1 MNDSDSA
8 PIFFFDNDDPQMQ
21 AAYAKAQAT
30 FRYLW
35 RELSWEYRRIVPALD
50 FACVKTPF
58 SDPDGETDEDGRPQV
73 EQMWISEVEFDGE
86 QITGTLINSP
96 NWLTSVA
103 EGDEVTIPLSA
114 VTDWM
119 YAINS
124 KAYGGYTVNL
134 MRQRM
139 DPHELGEHDS
149 AWGLEFGDPDVID
162 LVPAWE
168 EGGESDPAADH
179 PMDVNVSEAVR
190 GQLQD
195 DPELLN
201 GSDDDG
207 WTFLHHF
214 ALGGANNCIRVL
226 LEEGADPNVKTN
238 QGKTPL
244 DFAQMLGWES
254 VAQLLRERGAQS
266 G

>member
-1 MNDSDSA
+1 MNDSESS

-58 SDPDGETDEDGRPQV
+58 SDSDGETDEDGHPQV
-73 EQMWISEVEFDGE
+73 EQMWISDVEFDGE
-86 QITGTLINSP
+86 TITGTLINSP
-96 NWLTSVA
+96 NGLTSVA
-103 EGDEVTIPLSA
+103 EGDEVQIPIGA
-114 VTDWM
+114 ITDWM
-119 YAINS
+119 YA
-124 KAYGGYTVNL
+124 
-134 MRQRM
+134 
-139 DPHELGEHDS
+139 LGEHDA
-149 AWGLEFGDPDVID
+149 AWGLDFGDPDVID

-168 EGGESDPAADH
+168 EDGESDPAADH

-190 GQLQD
+190 GQLKD

-201 GSDDDG
+201 GSGDDG

-214 ALGGANNCIRVL
+214 ALAGANNCVRVL
-226 LEEGADPNVKTN
+226 LEEGADPNAKTN
-238 QGKTPL
+238 HGKTPL
-244 DFAQMLGWES
+244 DFARMLGWES
-254 VAQLLRERGAQS
+254 VAQQLRENGGQN